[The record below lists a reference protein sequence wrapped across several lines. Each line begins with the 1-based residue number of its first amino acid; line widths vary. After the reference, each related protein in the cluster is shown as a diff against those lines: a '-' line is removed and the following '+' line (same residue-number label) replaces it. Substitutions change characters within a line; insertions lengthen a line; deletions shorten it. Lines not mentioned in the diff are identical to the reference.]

1 MIMADYILPLQ
12 NLIDSFRKLPG
23 IGGKTATR
31 LAFALLNFSDE
42 DAASFAEAVMDAK
55 QNIHSCPICCNIS
68 LDGACPVCAD
78 PERDRRMIC
87 VVESPKDVMAFER
100 IREYRGTYHVLGGVL
115 SPINGIGP
123 EQLHIRELFTRLSN
137 EDVEE
142 ILVATNPTVEGEAT
156 ASYLAKMIRPFSV
169 KISRLAYG
177 LPVGGDL
184 EYADEVTLH
193 RAIEGRRP
201 ID

>member
-1 MIMADYILPLQ
+1 MADYILPLQ

-31 LAFALLNFSDE
+31 LAFSLLSFSE
-42 DAASFAEAVMDAK
+42 EEAAAFADAVMDAK
-55 QNIHSCPICCNIS
+55 RSIHACPICCNIS

-123 EQLHIRELFTRLSN
+123 EQLHVKELFARLSS
-137 EDVEE
+137 EEVEE
-142 ILVATNPTVEGEAT
+142 ILIATNPTVEGEAT
-156 ASYLAKMIRPFSV
+156 ASYLAKMLRPFGI

-201 ID
+201 IG

>member
-23 IGGKTATR
+23 IGSKTATR

-42 DAASFAEAVMDAK
+42 EAAAFAAAVTDAK

-68 LDGACPVCAD
+68 LNGACPVCAD
-78 PERDRRMIC
+78 PERDSRMIC

-100 IREYRGTYHVLGGVL
+100 IREYRGSYHVLGGVL

-123 EQLHIRELFTRLSN
+123 EQLHIKELFARLSN
-137 EDVEE
+137 DEVEE
-142 ILVATNPTVEGEAT
+142 ILIATNPTVEGEAT
-156 ASYLAKMIRPFSV
+156 ASYLAKMLRPFSI

-201 ID
+201 IV

>member
-1 MIMADYILPLQ
+1 MADYVLPLQ
-12 NLIDSFRKLPG
+12 KLIDSFRKLPG

-42 DAASFAEAVMDAK
+42 EAASFATAITDAK
-55 QNIHSCPICCNIS
+55 QNIHACPICCNIS
-68 LDGACPVCAD
+68 LNGACPICAD
-78 PERDRRMIC
+78 PERDRGMIC

-115 SPINGIGP
+115 SPINGTGP
-123 EQLHIRELFTRLSN
+123 EQLHIRELFSRLSN

-142 ILVATNPTVEGEAT
+142 ILIATNPTVEGEAT
-156 ASYLAKMIRPFSV
+156 ASYLAKMLKPFSI

-193 RAIEGRRP
+193 RAIEGRRL

>member
-1 MIMADYILPLQ
+1 MADYVLPLQ
-12 NLIDSFRKLPG
+12 NLIDAFRKLPG

-31 LAFALLNFSDE
+31 LAFALLSFSE
-42 DAASFAEAVMDAK
+42 EEATAFADAIMDAK
-55 QNIHSCPICCNIS
+55 RNIHACPVCCNIS
-68 LDGACPVCAD
+68 LDGVCPVCAD

-115 SPINGIGP
+115 SPINGVGP
-123 EQLHIRELFTRLSN
+123 EQLHVRELFARLST
-137 EDVEE
+137 EEVEE
-142 ILVATNPTVEGEAT
+142 ILIATNPTVEGEAT
-156 ASYLAKMIRPFSV
+156 ASYLAKMLRPFDI

-193 RAIEGRRP
+193 RAIEGRQP
-201 ID
+201 L

>member
-1 MIMADYILPLQ
+1 MADYVLPLQ
-12 NLIDSFRKLPG
+12 KLIDSFRKLPG

-42 DAASFAEAVMDAK
+42 EAASFAAAITDAK
-55 QNIHSCPICCNIS
+55 QNIHACPICCNIS
-68 LDGACPVCAD
+68 LNGACPICAD
-78 PERDRRMIC
+78 PERDRGMIC

-115 SPINGIGP
+115 SPINGTGP
-123 EQLHIRELFTRLSN
+123 EQLHIRELFSRLSN
-137 EDVEE
+137 EEVEE
-142 ILVATNPTVEGEAT
+142 ILIATNPTVEGEAT
-156 ASYLAKMIRPFSV
+156 ASYLAKMLKPFSI

-193 RAIEGRRP
+193 RAIEGRRL

>member
-1 MIMADYILPLQ
+1 MADYVLPLQ
-12 NLIDSFRKLPG
+12 KLIDSFRKLPG

-42 DAASFAEAVMDAK
+42 EAASFAAAITDAK
-55 QNIHSCPICCNIS
+55 QNIHACPICCNIS
-68 LDGACPVCAD
+68 LNGACPICAD
-78 PERDRRMIC
+78 PERDRGMIC

-115 SPINGIGP
+115 SPINGTGP
-123 EQLHIRELFTRLSN
+123 EQLHIRELFSRLSN

-142 ILVATNPTVEGEAT
+142 ILIATNPTVEGEAT
-156 ASYLAKMIRPFSV
+156 ASYLAKMLKPFSI

-193 RAIEGRRP
+193 RAIEGRRL

>member
-31 LAFALLNFSDE
+31 LAFALLSFSDE

-142 ILVATNPTVEGEAT
+142 ILIATNPTVEGEAT

>member
-1 MIMADYILPLQ
+1 MADYVLPLQ
-12 NLIDSFRKLPG
+12 NLIDAFRKLPG

-31 LAFALLNFSDE
+31 LAFALLSFSE
-42 DAASFAEAVMDAK
+42 EEATAFADAIIDAK
-55 QNIHSCPICCNIS
+55 RNIHACPVCCNIS
-68 LDGACPVCAD
+68 LDGVCPVCAD

-115 SPINGIGP
+115 SPINGVGP
-123 EQLHIRELFTRLSN
+123 EQLNVRELFARLST

-142 ILVATNPTVEGEAT
+142 ILIATNPTVEGEAT
-156 ASYLAKMIRPFSV
+156 ASYLAKMLRPFDI

-193 RAIEGRRP
+193 RAIEGRRI

>member
-1 MIMADYILPLQ
+1 MADYVLPLQ
-12 NLIDSFRKLPG
+12 NLIDAFRKLPG

-31 LAFALLNFSDE
+31 LAFALLSFSE
-42 DAASFAEAVMDAK
+42 EEATAFADAIIDAK
-55 QNIHSCPICCNIS
+55 RNIHACPVCCNIS
-68 LDGACPVCAD
+68 LDGVCPVCAD

-115 SPINGIGP
+115 SPINGVGP
-123 EQLHIRELFTRLSN
+123 EQLHVRELFARLST
-137 EDVEE
+137 EEVEE
-142 ILVATNPTVEGEAT
+142 ILIATNPTVEGEAT
-156 ASYLAKMIRPFSV
+156 ASYLAKMLRPFDI

-193 RAIEGRRP
+193 RAIEGRRI

>member
-1 MIMADYILPLQ
+1 MADYVLPLQ
-12 NLIDSFRKLPG
+12 KLIDSFRKLPG

-42 DAASFAEAVMDAK
+42 EAASFAAAITDAK
-55 QNIHSCPICCNIS
+55 QNIHACPICCNIS
-68 LDGACPVCAD
+68 LNGACPICAD
-78 PERDRRMIC
+78 PERDRSMIC

-115 SPINGIGP
+115 SPINGTGP
-123 EQLHIRELFTRLSN
+123 EQLHIRELFSRLSN

-142 ILVATNPTVEGEAT
+142 ILIATNPTVEGEAT
-156 ASYLAKMIRPFSV
+156 ASYLAKMLKPFSI

-193 RAIEGRRP
+193 RAIEGRRL

>member
-1 MIMADYILPLQ
+1 MAEYILPLQ
-12 NLIDSFRKLPG
+12 NLIDAFRKLPG

-31 LAFALLNFSDE
+31 LAFALLNFSEE
-42 DAASFAEAVMDAK
+42 DATAFADAVVDAK
-55 QNIHSCPICCNIS
+55 RSIRSCPVCCNIS
-68 LDGACPVCAD
+68 LEGECPVCAD
-78 PERDRRMIC
+78 PERDRSMIC

-123 EQLHIRELFTRLSN
+123 EQLHIKELFARLSS

-142 ILVATNPTVEGEAT
+142 ILIATNPTVEGEAT
-156 ASYLAKMIRPFSV
+156 ASYLAKMLRPFGIR
-169 KISRLAYG
+169 ISRLAYG

-193 RAIEGRRP
+193 RAIEGRRL

>member
-1 MIMADYILPLQ
+1 MADYILPLQ

-31 LAFALLNFSDE
+31 LAFALLSFSE
-42 DAASFAEAVMDAK
+42 EEAAAFADAVVDAK
-55 QNIHSCPICCNIS
+55 RSIHSCPICCNIS

-123 EQLHIRELFTRLSN
+123 EQLHVKELFARLSS
-137 EDVEE
+137 EEVEE
-142 ILVATNPTVEGEAT
+142 ILIATNPTVEGEAT
-156 ASYLAKMIRPFSV
+156 ASYLAKMLRPFGI

-193 RAIEGRRP
+193 RAIEGRRL

>member
-1 MIMADYILPLQ
+1 MADYILPLQ

-31 LAFALLNFSDE
+31 LAFALLSFSE
-42 DAASFAEAVMDAK
+42 EEAAAFADAVMDAK
-55 QNIHSCPICCNIS
+55 RSIHACPICCNIS

-123 EQLHIRELFTRLSN
+123 EQLHVKELFARLSS
-137 EDVEE
+137 EEVEE
-142 ILVATNPTVEGEAT
+142 ILIATNPTVEGEAT
-156 ASYLAKMIRPFSV
+156 ASYLAKMLRPFGI

-201 ID
+201 IG